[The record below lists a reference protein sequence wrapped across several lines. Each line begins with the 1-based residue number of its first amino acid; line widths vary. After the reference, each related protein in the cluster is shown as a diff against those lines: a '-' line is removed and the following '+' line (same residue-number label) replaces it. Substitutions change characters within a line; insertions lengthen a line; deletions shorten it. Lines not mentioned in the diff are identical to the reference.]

1 VWFMNGSDCRFP
13 RKDVPLH
20 VCDTIIES
28 YSAKGVSGSIH
39 GLGFVAFVCSM
50 VVESGVVC
58 REMACDGARLGARF
72 RLWGFVRFSVSWCSL
87 VVVEGLAMFLRRIV
101 L

>member
-39 GLGFVAFVCSM
+39 GLGFVALFDFRLPLSALWWWNLVWFVGRWP
-50 VVESGVVC
+50 VTVPDWVQGLGFG
-58 REMACDGARLGARF
+58 ALCDFLFHGARLWWWRD
-72 RLWGFVRFSVSWCSL
+72 
-87 VVVEGLAMFLRRIV
+87 
-101 L
+101 